1 MDMDDVF
8 VDYTGAEY
16 LPAVLEEPDSVYE
29 RAVLIADIVEYAYG
43 SDVDEI
49 LDGMLFK
56 AAREYVRHEKGSK
69 HGGRFKARHT
79 ADSLSAIH
87 ENIGEALRG
96 FRTADSVERLV
107 GMLELLTV
115 KQLMSLKADYGISAS
130 GRKSDLV
137 QKIADR
143 LDRGRRT
150 PPEPEPE
157 PEPQPA
163 GGMWAPE
170 DPTGRWNVDQIE
182 RRELLRR
189 AAKALQAGVIDS
201 DKFAELVRRHEGKA
215 APEDWDAHMRVM
227 AKSVSAFDRL
237 FTKAQDCGTG
247 DGGFKPGNTCAGDG
261 RGGSA
266 GNERAPKSNR
276 QPNVEAWAKRKWG
289 DEKGPNGKSKAEN
302 FAEWFG
308 DSTVVDQNGEPL
320 VVYHGTR
327 SDFTAFDPEQG
338 GVSSTESAKSFSQL
352 GLFFAE
358 KPEHAAMFA
367 ERVKSDGP
375 QNVMPVYLSSKMFEW
390 DWRNQNARDISP
402 GPRKGAMERA
412 IQQIKD
418 EGYGGVRWKGIEDRG
433 GPQDQYMVFDPSQI
447 KSATGNAGN
456 FDPSEPDIRKHL
468 QSAMELIPEGMLE
481 VAQNNIQQVALHT
494 AGMRSH
500 VGVDAAG
507 VWKGGMLHLDLSAI
521 PESHRRGVCVH
532 ELAHAAENLP
542 DGSNFAESAE
552 WRKAWAAEIDRSDV
566 PLTQYAKTNSSEG
579 FAEFVRFYAED
590 TADARASFPMATRA
604 VERVYGRL

>member
-1 MDMDDVF
+1 MNMDDVF
-8 VDYTGAEY
+8 VDYASTEY
-16 LPAVLEEPDSVYE
+16 LPAVLGEPDSVYE

-56 AAREYVRHEKGSK
+56 AAREYVRHDKGSK

-87 ENIGEALRG
+87 DNIGEALRG

-107 GMLELLTV
+107 GMLEPLTV
-115 KQLMSLKADYGISAS
+115 KQLMSLKADYGIAAS

-143 LDRGRRT
+143 LDRGRRN
-150 PPEPEPE
+150 PPEPEPEPE

-170 DPTGRWNVDQIE
+170 DPTGRYNVDQIE

-189 AAKALQAGVIDS
+189 AARALENGVIDQ
-201 DKFAELVRRHEGKA
+201 DKFDKLSRRHEGKA
-215 APEDWDAHMRVM
+215 APEDWDANMRVM

-247 DGGFKPGNTCAGDG
+247 DGGFKPGNDCAK
-261 RGGSA
+261 GGTA
-266 GNERAPKSNR
+266 TAAPKGKASAKV
-276 QPNVEAWAKRKWG
+276 QAWAEKNFG
-289 DEKGPNGKSKAEN
+289 DELAENGRTKAEN
-302 FAEWFG
+302 FTEWFG
-308 DSTVVDQNGEPL
+308 DSQVVDENGEPL
-320 VVYHGTR
+320 TVYHGARNGALFNEFNPDRGAGTEYGIFTTPSKKYAEAYGR
-327 SDFTAFDPEQG
+327 GKAMALMTQMRNPLIVTDKSEISSRDLTKADVEKLRAKGYDGIVSVNKAETYPGEYPPTGDFLPISKAHEIIAFDP
-338 GVSSTESAKSFSQL
+338 T
-352 GLFFAE
+352 
-358 KPEHAAMFA
+358 
-367 ERVKSDGP
+367 
-375 QNVMPVYLSSKMFEW
+375 
-390 DWRNQNARDISP
+390 
-402 GPRKGAMERA
+402 
-412 IQQIKD
+412 
-418 EGYGGVRWKGIEDRG
+418 
-433 GPQDQYMVFDPSQI
+433 QI

-456 FDPSEPDIRKHL
+456 FDPSESDIRKHL
-468 QSAMELIPEGMLE
+468 QSAMELIPQGMLE
-481 VAQNNIQQVALHT
+481 VAQSNIQQVALHT

-521 PESHRRGVCVH
+521 PESHRQGVCVH
-532 ELAHAAENLP
+532 ELAHAAEALP
-542 DGSNFAESAE
+542 DGSNFADSAE

-566 PLTQYAKTNSSEG
+566 PLTQYARTNSSEG
-579 FAEFVRFYAED
+579 FAEFVRFYAAD
-590 TADARASFPMATRA
+590 TADARASFPRAARA
-604 VERVYGRL
+604 VERVYGCL